1 MAEEDTPK
9 EPVTREESNEKPDES
24 PKEEINKSSE
34 EKTSKQGPE
43 KKSEE
48 GPKEKIILRP
58 IDTEMKKSYLD
69 YSMSVIVG
77 RALPD
82 VRDGLKPVH
91 RRVLFTMHEVGLA
104 HNKPFRKSA
113 NVVGNCM
120 ARYHPHG
127 DMAIYDTLVRMA
139 QDFSLRYPLV
149 DGQGNFGC
157 FTKDTKIALTDGRNL
172 SFDELI
178 KESKKDKKNY
188 TYTINEKRDID
199 IAEIKNPRLTK
210 KTQRILKIVL
220 DNDNEIKCT
229 LNHKFMLR
237 DGIYKEAKELKSG
250 DSLMPLKLNHKVR
263 DTIFLNES
271 QDVYDLTID
280 NTHNFALASGVF
292 VHNSVDGDSAAA
304 SRYCITG
311 DSLILTNRGILPVG
325 TISTKKEANLKME
338 ILSYNGKKNL
348 ASKFFN
354 SGKHNIIEVKTALG
368 YKIKGSYNHPLM
380 CWNIKDGIP
389 GIQWKLLKDISEKD
403 IVILNRN
410 TSLFSKSDLDL
421 RKYFPKLRNR
431 AKKFDLP
438 NKMNKKLAFLLGALV
453 SEGSFHQGK
462 IIFNN
467 SDMNFYNNVKEAI
480 YDLFKGVQL
489 YERRITGNCLELDLY
504 HTQIVDFLKNIGLK
518 EEKSEKKEIPFSVL
532 LSSKKVLSSFLQ
544 GLFEGDGSVQY
555 KTDKRHDGKSIV
567 LTYDSKSSTLIDQLK
582 VVLLNFGIVTINP
595 YKDKRNGCNKL
606 QICGYQSIKQFK
618 DKINFFS
625 EKKRKILSSIDSIN
639 SSRMSKTDFIP
650 YLNEYLRDKYKSQF
664 IKKNNFD
671 RYNNLKKNY
680 KKLTKTIDSKDK
692 KLIDFLLKQ
701 KYLFNKITGIT
712 KLSKKEE
719 VYSVKV
725 ESKSHSFIA
734 NGFIN
739 HNTEARLSRMAEE
752 LLEDIN
758 KETVKFVPNYDNSK
772 NEPSVLPSKLP
783 NLLING
789 SSGIAVGMATNIPPH
804 NLREVAEGTIKV
816 IDNPDISLN
825 ELNQIIKGPD
835 FPTGGVICGRHG
847 IFNAYLK
854 GKGKLLV
861 RAKTSV
867 EDVKGRKAIIVN
879 EIPYQVNKSQ
889 MIEHIAELVKD
900 KKVEGIYDLRDESD
914 RTGMRI
920 VIELKQ
926 DANEDIVLNQLFKH
940 SRMQTTF
947 GVNTLALVDNA
958 PRILN
963 LKEMISYFIKHRQK
977 VVRKRTEFDLRKAED
992 RAHILEG
999 LLIALE
1005 SIDTIIASIKKS
1017 KSVLD
1022 AKEMLME
1029 EYELSEKQSLAILDL
1044 RLQKLTSLEQEK
1056 IKTEHKELLKVIA
1069 GLKEI
1074 LASEQKILDIIKEEL
1089 LYLKQKY
1096 GDERRTDIVDMEE
1109 ELEIE
1114 DLIEREDMV
1123 VTITRDGYIKRLPID
1138 TYKQQ
1143 RRGGKGILATA
1154 TKEEDIVEDLF
1165 VANTLSY
1172 ILFFTN
1178 KGRAHWLKVYV
1189 IPEASRQARG
1199 KAIVNMLNVDK
1210 DEKVTAYI
1218 PVESFEKG
1226 FIIMGTKKGTVK
1238 KTALENFSRPR
1249 KGGIIAINLEES
1261 DELINV
1267 VLTEGNQQILLAT
1280 KNGMAVKFDEKNVR
1294 PTGRSSM
1301 GVRGIRLKD
1310 KDEVIG
1316 MVKSEDEGTLL
1327 TLTENGYGKRTK
1339 VSEYRLI
1346 NRGGSGVK
1354 NIVCS
1359 ERNGKV
1365 ISIKSVTDDDEIFI
1379 ISRKGVIIRT
1389 SAKGISVIGR
1399 NTQGVRLMRMGKD
1412 DKVVGAAKVLKEEE
1426 SDDEEEF
1433 DKEIKEE
1440 SNGETL
1446 EVVEGEE

>member
-1 MAEEDTPK
+1 MAEENTEK

-34 EKTSKQGPE
+34 EKTSKQEPE

-48 GPKEKIILRP
+48 GSKEKIILRP

-178 KESKKDKKNY
+178 KESKKGKKNY
-188 TYTINEKRDID
+188 TFTINKKGDID

-210 KTQRILKIVL
+210 KNQRILKIVL

-250 DSLMPLKLNHKVR
+250 DSLMPLYLKLSTEKEKFKPALRNYHLVYQPKTDDWITVHSLADAWNLKNSVYEKSSGRIRHHVDFNRLNNNPENIKRIKWKDHWKYHAEHASELHKDKDYRKKIEEGRNKFWSDPDNRRISSERLSKRNKQNWKNPIYRKKMQEFLSRINKEYIKKHPEKRKEFSERATNTLKRLWQDPEYREMKSNSLKEKWKDPKYYKEQSDRMKELSIKIWSNPEHKKNISKLSKDRWKNDSKYRNHVLPILSENGKKANYYRFLTICRKTIESYDNLDEENYEKIRVNYNSRKGAGIVKFSIGLNRFFSDNIGKLYTELGLNVVKLNHKIKDVVLL
-263 DTIFLNES
+263 DEA

-304 SRYCITG
+304 SRY
-311 DSLILTNRGILPVG
+311 
-325 TISTKKEANLKME
+325 
-338 ILSYNGKKNL
+338 
-348 ASKFFN
+348 
-354 SGKHNIIEVKTALG
+354 
-368 YKIKGSYNHPLM
+368 
-380 CWNIKDGIP
+380 
-389 GIQWKLLKDISEKD
+389 
-403 IVILNRN
+403 
-410 TSLFSKSDLDL
+410 
-421 RKYFPKLRNR
+421 
-431 AKKFDLP
+431 
-438 NKMNKKLAFLLGALV
+438 
-453 SEGSFHQGK
+453 
-462 IIFNN
+462 
-467 SDMNFYNNVKEAI
+467 
-480 YDLFKGVQL
+480 
-489 YERRITGNCLELDLY
+489 
-504 HTQIVDFLKNIGLK
+504 
-518 EEKSEKKEIPFSVL
+518 
-532 LSSKKVLSSFLQ
+532 
-544 GLFEGDGSVQY
+544 
-555 KTDKRHDGKSIV
+555 
-567 LTYDSKSSTLIDQLK
+567 
-582 VVLLNFGIVTINP
+582 
-595 YKDKRNGCNKL
+595 
-606 QICGYQSIKQFK
+606 
-618 DKINFFS
+618 
-625 EKKRKILSSIDSIN
+625 
-639 SSRMSKTDFIP
+639 
-650 YLNEYLRDKYKSQF
+650 
-664 IKKNNFD
+664 
-671 RYNNLKKNY
+671 
-680 KKLTKTIDSKDK
+680 
-692 KLIDFLLKQ
+692 
-701 KYLFNKITGIT
+701 
-712 KLSKKEE
+712 
-719 VYSVKV
+719 
-725 ESKSHSFIA
+725 
-734 NGFIN
+734 
-739 HNTEARLSRMAEE
+739 TEARLSRMAEE

-816 IDNPDISLN
+816 IDNPDVSLN

-867 EDVKGRKAIIVN
+867 EDIKGRKAIIVN

-963 LKEMISYFIKHRQK
+963 LKEMISYFIKHRQR

-1114 DLIEREDMV
+1114 DLIEKEDMV

-1267 VLTEGNQQILLAT
+1267 VLTEGSQQILLAT

-1316 MVKSEDEGTLL
+1316 MVRSEDNDTLL

-1379 ISRKGVIIRT
+1379 ISRNGVIIRT

-1399 NTQGVRLMRMGKD
+1399 NTQGVRLMRMSKN

-1440 SNGETL
+1440 SSGETL
-1446 EVVEGEE
+1446 EVVEEEKE